1 MSDEYISDGLFT
13 YKFDSSVTKKT
24 SEIKQL
30 VSESDSNLVLDDYY
44 ISVIPST
51 QIPRDISLSKKFQL
65 ASRISTFTDS
75 TVFDASYGSESIQ
88 NLPICKNV
96 GLILLSSFAV
106 RYFLVRYYTHAS
118 GLNPSEVNT
127 KIINRIIDN
136 IDYVKYA
143 LTNFEFKE
151 LRYRHSSNFLSQQLT
166 ILRKNLLMV
175 KYYVLNFIE

>member
-1 MSDEYISDGLFT
+1 MSNYAIKSDSDIKRDAELICNNLAPLLGSRIGGIKWAPKTAYSVCNSIDISGLTCTNVSDEYISDDLFT

-96 GLILLSSFAV
+96 GHILLSSFAV
-106 RYFLVRYYTHAS
+106 RYFLVLTS
-118 GLNPSEVNT
+118 LGFNPE
-127 KIINRIIDN
+127 
-136 IDYVKYA
+136 A
-143 LTNFEFKE
+143 
-151 LRYRHSSNFLSQQLT
+151 
-166 ILRKNLLMV
+166 
-175 KYYVLNFIE
+175 